1 MSGKGITSRKIE
13 GLQLHYTSCQH
24 GLSGHAGF
32 QTRAISEGIT
42 PEEQRAMERIGIY
55 EPPRDLIELSPMDIS
70 EKCPPKAFRSLFLET
85 NRLAVIRSVYVGK
98 DYTGRWGNYFSHGLI
113 LKNFPDDLWP
123 IDFYEWKNGW
133 KEKLSQDED
142 NSEAS
147 FQLQPVNLLPDE
159 SAYSFTELQE
169 FLKEDTNRTNQLA
182 NMIRAILMR
191 RATSRSLVIREELE
205 NTGLFWIACIQKS
218 FPPTHQKELSCSSY
232 QFDPRACL
240 AINVTQGETD
250 FILDESERQYQFYVF
265 DFSNNQFSDI
275 EKQLGDYAN
284 IVSTWMAEKPETLK
298 KFHRFCGLFNHDEL
312 NDGLLSILCLFQLSI
327 GEKTKLE
334 EDELVNV
341 LRFVNSQAKES
352 AFEKVLDVLSSAAKL
367 LVQSEESSCMAHLA
381 RFFFK
386 GACATQNSKY
396 RESAYLLVICMLDK
410 IMFQHNGSIDEV
422 IKLRAE
428 AKQEF
433 ESFESE
439 FAELFLSKEHL
450 SRINKNINM
459 MSDEMLSVAMKE
471 LVSAVQVSQKNK
483 VVYENENIH
492 EFIKNAILSKVP
504 KLSQLGWLFELFVDD
519 PCKVAG
525 IYVYITQI
533 LEHDVDDDYKIDEST
548 RALAKF
554 LSEILAKRSSEYRF
568 KLINEMKRCPASW
581 PLLGEEWKNNIRVKR
596 NKIAA
601 HSEYQQRIL
610 NDHSEY
616 ANQYLPDLA
625 EELWEVLSGKERQNQ
640 AISWIQ
646 EQETLCFSLTFVRT
660 IFQIASKKVS
670 FDPKDSESSKLAE
683 LLADQL
689 PKFDI
694 ILQPDR
700 LKLRNAV
707 AMVSEKVAFKDHP
720 LSEISQILTEAD
732 KKTYEEFIMIYLPIV
747 LNLPCNYVQHGEI
760 IKHTLIPIHLNIFK
774 KAYKLFFKQ
783 GLSDCFDIPSWA
795 ALNFWLFLK
804 SNDKEYE
811 ISTFLREDATEFLAL
826 RISKLKDNSY
836 SKLLKNLD
844 NNPEITH
851 SVKKKW
857 NVIRQ
862 ITEEK
867 RNTILRSIWQKFR
880 KASSAVS
887 IGRGKKNG

>member
-1 MSGKGITSRKIE
+1 MNEKDITFRKIE
-13 GLQLHYTSCQH
+13 ALQLHYTSCRH

-55 EPPRDLIELSPMDIS
+55 EPPRDLPLEPAPNDIL
-70 EKCPPKAFRSLFLET
+70 ENFPKAFRSLFLET
-85 NRLAVIRSVYVGK
+85 KRLAVIRSVYVGQ
-98 DYTGRWGNYFSHGLI
+98 DYTGRWGNYFSHGLV
-113 LKNFPDDLWP
+113 LNNFPNDLWP
-123 IDFYEWKNGW
+123 IDFYEWSGW
-133 KEKLSQDED
+133 KEKISQDED
-142 NSEAS
+142 SSETS
-147 FQLQPVNLLPDE
+147 FQLQPANLQPDE

-169 FLKEDTNRTNQLA
+169 FLKEDTNRTNHLA
-182 NMIRAILMR
+182 NMIRAILMQR
-191 RATSRSLVIREELE
+191 ETSRSLVIREELE

-218 FPPTHQKELSCSSY
+218 FSPAHQKELSCSSY

-240 AINVTQGETD
+240 ALNVTQGETD
-250 FILDESERQYQFYVF
+250 FILGESERQYQFYVF
-265 DFSNNQFSDI
+265 DFIDNQFSDTK
-275 EKQLGDYAN
+275 KQPGDYAN
-284 IVSTWMAEKPETLK
+284 IVSTWMAEQPETLN
-298 KFHRFCGLFNHDEL
+298 KFHRFCGLFNHDDL

-327 GEKTKLE
+327 GEKTKLD

-352 AFEKVLDVLSSAAKL
+352 AFEKVFDVLSSVAKF
-367 LVQSEESSCMAHLA
+367 LVESEDSTSMVHLA
-381 RFFFK
+381 RFFLK
-386 GACATQNSKY
+386 SAYATKNSKY
-396 RESAYLLVICMLDK
+396 RESAYLLMIRMLDK

-428 AKQEF
+428 AKQAF
-433 ESFESE
+433 ESFEIE

-450 SRINKNINM
+450 SKINKNINM
-459 MSDEMLSVAMKE
+459 MSDKMLSVAMRE
-471 LVSAVQVSQKNK
+471 LVFAVHASEKNK
-483 VVYENENIH
+483 VVYEDENIQ
-492 EFIKNAILSKVP
+492 EFIKNTVLAKVP
-504 KLSQLGWLFELFVDD
+504 KLSRLGWLFELFVDD
-519 PCKVAG
+519 PRKVAG
-525 IYVYITQI
+525 IYAYITQI
-533 LEHDVDDDYKIDEST
+533 LEHDISDDYTIDEST
-548 RALAKF
+548 KALAEL
-554 LSEILAKRSSEYRF
+554 LSEILAKTSSEYRF
-568 KLINEMKRCPASW
+568 KLINEMKSCPASW
-581 PLLGEEWKNNIRVKR
+581 PLLRKEWKNNIRGRR

-616 ANQYLPDLA
+616 AKQYSPDLA
-625 EELWEVLSGKERQNQ
+625 EELWEILSEKERPDQ

-646 EQETLCFSLTFVRT
+646 GQETLCFSPAFVRS
-660 IFQIASKKVS
+660 IFQMASKKVS
-670 FDPKDSESSKLAE
+670 FNPRDSESSKLAE
-683 LLADQL
+683 LLADWL

-694 ILQPDR
+694 ILRPNR

-707 AMVSEKVAFKDHP
+707 TMVSEKVAFKDHP
-720 LSEISQILTEAD
+720 LSEISQILAEAD

-747 LNLPCNYVQHGEI
+747 LNLPDHYLQHGKI

>member
-32 QTRAISEGIT
+32 QTRAISDGIT
-42 PEEQRAMERIGIY
+42 PEEQRVVERHGIY
-55 EPPRDLIELSPMDIS
+55 EPPRDLPLEPSPEDIS
-70 EKCPPKAFRSLFLET
+70 ENFPKAFRSLFLET
-85 NRLAVIRSVYVGK
+85 NRLAVIRSVYVGQ
-98 DYTGRWGNYFSHGLI
+98 DYTGRWGNYFSHGLVLNNI
-113 LKNFPDDLWP
+113 PNDLWP
-123 IDFYEWKNGW
+123 IDFYEWNGW
-133 KEKLSQDED
+133 KEKISQDED
-142 NSEAS
+142 SSETS
-147 FQLQPVNLLPDE
+147 FQLQPVNLQADK

-169 FLKEDTNRTNQLA
+169 FLKEDTNRTNHLA
-182 NMIRAILMR
+182 NMIRAILMQR
-191 RATSRSLVIREELE
+191 ETSRSLVIREELE

-232 QFDPRACL
+232 QFDPCACL

-250 FILDESERQYQFYVF
+250 FILGESERQYQFYVF
-265 DFSNNQFSDI
+265 DFIDNQFSDI
-275 EKQLGDYAN
+275 KKQLDDYAN
-284 IVSTWMAEKPETLK
+284 IVSTWMAEQPEMFN
-298 KFHRFCGLFNHDEL
+298 KFHKFCGLFNHDDL
-312 NDGLLSILCLFQLSI
+312 NDGLLSMLCLFQLSI

-352 AFEKVLDVLSSAAKL
+352 AFEKVFDVLSSVAKL
-367 LVQSEESSCMAHLA
+367 LVESEDSTSMAHLA
-381 RFFFK
+381 RFFLK
-386 GACATQNSKY
+386 GACASQNSKY
-396 RESAYLLVICMLDK
+396 RESAYLLMIRMLDK

-422 IKLRAE
+422 IKLRTE
-428 AKQEF
+428 AKQAF
-433 ESFESE
+433 ESFEIE
-439 FAELFLSKEHL
+439 FAEHFLSKEHL
-450 SRINKNINM
+450 SKINKNINM
-459 MSDEMLSVAMKE
+459 MSDGMLSVAMKE
-471 LVSAVQVSQKNK
+471 LVSAVQASQKNK
-483 VVYENENIH
+483 VVYEDENIQ
-492 EFIKNAILSKVP
+492 EFIKNAVLAKAP
-504 KLSQLGWLFELFVDD
+504 KLSRLGWLFELFVDD
-519 PCKVAG
+519 PRKVAS
-525 IYVYITQI
+525 IYAYITRI
-533 LEHDVDDDYKIDEST
+533 LEHEVSDYTIDEST
-548 RALAKF
+548 KALAKL
-554 LSEILAKRSSEYRF
+554 LSEILAKRSFEYRF

-601 HSEYQQRIL
+601 HSEYKQHIL

-616 ANQYLPDLA
+616 ANQYLPVLA
-625 EELWEVLSGKERQNQ
+625 EELWKVLSSKERQNQ

-811 ISTFLREDATEFLAL
+811 ISTFLREDVTEFLAL